1 MMLVDIPASMVCRFF
16 VEAYP
21 FHSSN
26 LPCVA
31 CTGLLKT
38 RALFNSHVLKATD
51 SPDNSKNVLK
61 LCSGIQALLPA
72 KSGRYGWS
80 VAYLSECI
88 MGNRILSKKLEIIGS
103 SYYHHAHLYS
113 SVPNIQA
120 ELACRTSHAHGHDY
134 I

>member
-16 VEAYP
+16 IEAYP

-51 SPDNSKNVLK
+51 SPDNSKKFRDTGPPAGKVWTVRLD
-61 LCSGIQALLPA
+61 CSIG
-72 KSGRYGWS
+72 
-80 VAYLSECI
+80 ECI
-88 MGNRILSKKLEIIGS
+88 MGNRILSMKLQIIGS
-103 SYYHHAHLYS
+103 PYYHHMHISTPA
-113 SVPNIQA
+113 
-120 ELACRTSHAHGHDY
+120 
-134 I
+134 